1 MVACLLFGARPNRWK
16 ERFLARGLH
25 PFSEG
30 GNLEGVGS
38 FLARLPT
45 NHQIKESKS
54 FASQKAFKSKTTFV
68 PFWTLYWICTCSKL
82 GTIGWSA
89 VFLCMALFEILIG
102 FSMPIILFASS
113 LATALKAGDVAL
125 RWFVRRRQARAGV
138 SLKPVERF
146 LDGTKV
152 RGHRLT
158 LTRPTQGATGISFLT
173 RGRES
178 KIQGKLTHLGW
189 STLSF

>member
-1 MVACLLFGARPNRWK
+1 MERVVSCKRVAPIFRRRQPGRSCFFLGPVTNQPQDQGIQKLCKPSRARHCT
-16 ERFLARGLH
+16 G
-25 PFSEG
+25 
-30 GNLEGVGS
+30 
-38 FLARLPT
+38 
-45 NHQIKESKS
+45 
-54 FASQKAFKSKTTFV
+54 
-68 PFWTLYWICTCSKL
+68 CTCSKL

-89 VFLCMALFEILIG
+89 VFLCMALFENLIG

-173 RGRES
+173 RGE
-178 KIQGKLTHLGW
+178 KAK
-189 STLSF
+189 

>member
-1 MVACLLFGARPNRWK
+1 MERVVSCKRVAPIFRRRQPGRSCFFLGPVTNQPQDQGIQKLCKPKGLQEKHLYHFGHCT
-16 ERFLARGLH
+16 G
-25 PFSEG
+25 
-30 GNLEGVGS
+30 
-38 FLARLPT
+38 
-45 NHQIKESKS
+45 
-54 FASQKAFKSKTTFV
+54 
-68 PFWTLYWICTCSKL
+68 CTCSKL

-89 VFLCMALFEILIG
+89 VFLCMALFENLIG

-173 RGRES
+173 RGEKAKYRAN
-178 KIQGKLTHLGW
+178 
-189 STLSF
+189 

>member
-1 MVACLLFGARPNRWK
+1 
-16 ERFLARGLH
+16 
-25 PFSEG
+25 
-30 GNLEGVGS
+30 
-38 FLARLPT
+38 
-45 NHQIKESKS
+45 
-54 FASQKAFKSKTTFV
+54 
-68 PFWTLYWICTCSKL
+68 
-82 GTIGWSA
+82 
-89 VFLCMALFEILIG
+89 MALFENLIG

-173 RGRES
+173 RGEKVKYRAN
-178 KIQGKLTHLGW
+178 
-189 STLSF
+189 